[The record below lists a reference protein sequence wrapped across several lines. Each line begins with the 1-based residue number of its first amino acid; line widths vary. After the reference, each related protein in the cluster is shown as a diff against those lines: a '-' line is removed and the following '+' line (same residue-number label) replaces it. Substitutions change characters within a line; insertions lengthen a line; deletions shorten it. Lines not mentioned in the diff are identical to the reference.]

1 MRKLAWALPLY
12 SRDRA
17 DRAVSEDRA
26 VRRLVETWE
35 GENFTFF
42 TSGSGLLDR
51 EHTAAVDMLYALTNC
66 TSETG
71 TRRMDRMRELAMKAM
86 KKSGNRFYDN
96 MQKMTHAHL
105 KLKDTVSLDCDDNH
119 VQELQDIMIWEHIEL
134 YFRFYAKEI
143 EKPKKRSKRTTN
155 YDIVQTLI
163 KDKHVKFILDTIF
176 LHFYIEAC
184 YEEVERRIESAEAS
198 EYWDDDSNQ
207 SRVEEWTH
215 RYEMM
220 DFAMESWEEG
230 CDYAINN
237 WTDLDQHEFME
248 IEH

>member
-1 MRKLAWALPLY
+1 
-12 SRDRA
+12 
-17 DRAVSEDRA
+17 
-26 VRRLVETWE
+26 
-35 GENFTFF
+35 
-42 TSGSGLLDR
+42 
-51 EHTAAVDMLYALTNC
+51 
-66 TSETG
+66 
-71 TRRMDRMRELAMKAM
+71 MDRMRELAMKAM

-105 KLKDTVSLDCDDNH
+105 KLKDTVSLDCEDEH
-119 VQELQDIMIWEHIEL
+119 VQELQDSMIWEHIEL

-163 KDKHVKFILDTIF
+163 KDKHVKLILDSIF
-176 LHFYIEAC
+176 LHFYTEAC

-220 DFAMESWEEG
+220 DFAMESWEEA

-248 IEH
+248 IEK